1 MAVALPDD
9 SYMELGTV
17 YSETEGVNRKVQT
30 WMKDTDGKKVG
41 EKKLPQMSI
50 FNKRTNYKPM
60 FTPPS
65 PKKTQY
71 KSVLNRDEGRRY
83 AEGKYEQDQQH
94 SRRHCPSVR
103 SKVPVTVSYDP
114 KEHTLKRRA
123 QRANQALKEYQNAKS
138 PTRNK
143 LRKQRDEA
151 MEENNNLGKE
161 NAIITS
167 MLSVFR
173 EVGNPFHVQGR
184 LHNLESGCIFDTE
197 VETDLRRMEALGL
210 SQYEEFSALR
220 IQSNEPNTNHKEQ
233 VETPQS

>member
-71 KSVLNRDEGRRY
+71 KSVLNRDEGRRH
-83 AEGKYEQDQQH
+83 AEGKLEQDQQH

-103 SKVPVTVSYDP
+103 SKVPVSVSYDP
-114 KEHTLKRRA
+114 REHTLKRRA

-151 MEENNNLGKE
+151 VEENNNLRKDNAKLRGMLKE
-161 NAIITS
+161 QDE
-167 MLSVFR
+167 LKKK
-173 EVGNPFHVQGR
+173 
-184 LHNLESGCIFDTE
+184 
-197 VETDLRRMEALGL
+197 
-210 SQYEEFSALR
+210 YEELQKR
-220 IQSNEPNTNHKEQ
+220 YQKK
-233 VETPQS
+233 